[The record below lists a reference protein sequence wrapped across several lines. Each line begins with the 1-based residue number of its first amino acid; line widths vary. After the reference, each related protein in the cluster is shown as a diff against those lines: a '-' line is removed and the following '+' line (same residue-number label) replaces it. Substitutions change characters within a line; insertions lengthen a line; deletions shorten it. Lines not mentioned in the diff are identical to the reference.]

1 MTYKQIKWTIL
12 FIPTITVGLWEYV
25 RHQFLLPYISMD
37 LGNWLTPLIV
47 YLVSVTLLNKLF
59 HMLERIRRELE
70 QERTAKFALEARE
83 NLAKELHDGIAQSLF
98 LLSVKIDRLEKSD
111 EQQSQLQE
119 IYNIRKTVHEVN
131 RYVRQA
137 ISNLR
142 YEDTAVKL
150 MNLNEALDVEV
161 QKIAKEVYVDI
172 DVIWELQDEML
183 TPKEKVELLACIREA
198 VLNIEKHANAAKGW
212 VQGEGD
218 KQNWRVMIKDNG
230 QGFEG
235 NPFQLTDRYGL
246 NIMKERAEEMNW
258 ELKLFR
264 DNHHTHIMISKREN
278 EAVCEVNHKMK
289 L

>member
-142 YEDTAVKL
+142 YEDTTVKL

-172 DVIWELQDEML
+172 DVFWELQDEML

-198 VLNIEKHANAAKGW
+198 VLNIEKHANASKGW
-212 VQGEGD
+212 AQGEGD
-218 KQNWRVMIKDNG
+218 KQNWRVTIKDNG
-230 QGFEG
+230 KGFVG

-278 EAVCEVNHKMK
+278 EAGCEVNHKMK
-289 L
+289 V

>member
-1 MTYKQIKWTIL
+1 
-12 FIPTITVGLWEYV
+12 
-25 RHQFLLPYISMD
+25 MD
-37 LGNWLTPLIV
+37 VGNWLTPFIV
-47 YLVSVTLLNKLF
+47 YVVSVTLLNKLF

-70 QERTAKFALEARE
+70 HERTAKAALEARE

-98 LLSVKIDRLEKSD
+98 LLSVKIDRLEKNK
-111 EQQSQLQE
+111 EQQSQHHD

-142 YEDTAVKL
+142 YDATSVNTL
-150 MNLNEALDVEV
+150 NLNEALDVEV

-172 DVIWELQDEML
+172 DVSWELQDEML
-183 TPKEKVELLACIREA
+183 TPKEKIELLACIREA
-198 VLNIEKHANAAKGW
+198 VLNIEKHADASKGW

-218 KQNWRVMIKDNG
+218 RNHWRVTIKDNG
-230 QGFEG
+230 KGFEVD
-235 NPFQLTDRYGL
+235 PFQLKDRYGL

-264 DNHHTHIMISKREN
+264 DNNLTHIVLTKESK
-278 EAVCEVNHKMK
+278 
-289 L
+289 